1 VRVTV
6 LVSTGVVWALGVAA
20 AWARAGD
27 RVTVVLL
34 DAATASARAGH
45 DDEAALGTAM
55 DAGVVVAAHDAALA
69 RRALAVVPGGG
80 SGPDGTGLRSGV
92 AVVDLDAVADLVT
105 TGADKA
111 VWL

>member
-1 VRVTV
+1 MRVTL
-6 LVSTGVVWALGVAA
+6 LVSTGVPWALGVAA

-34 DAATASARAGH
+34 DAAAASARVGH
-45 DDEAALGTAM
+45 EDGAALTAAA
-55 DAGVVVAAHDAALA
+55 DTGVAVAAHDAALA
-69 RRALAVVPGGG
+69 RRALTGGTEPGA
-80 SGPDGTGLRSGV
+80 GLAAGI
-92 AVVDLDAVADLVT
+92 AVVDLDDLADLVT